1 MASGSTAVVQCV
13 HRGLYSLSETC
24 EFSLRRNNSCCRIV
38 PVLISNRDDDD
49 PKLVC
54 MLRVPHDHCEVVL
67 AAGVRVVALL
77 LQPAEVGLVWVV
89 GLAAYLTLAG

>member
-1 MASGSTAVVQCV
+1 M
-13 HRGLYSLSETC
+13 
-24 EFSLRRNNSCCRIV
+24 
-38 PVLISNRDDDD
+38 LISNRDDDD

-67 AAGVRVVALL
+67 AGLGVRVVG

-89 GLAAYLTLAG
+89 GLADCLILWLTGWIFK